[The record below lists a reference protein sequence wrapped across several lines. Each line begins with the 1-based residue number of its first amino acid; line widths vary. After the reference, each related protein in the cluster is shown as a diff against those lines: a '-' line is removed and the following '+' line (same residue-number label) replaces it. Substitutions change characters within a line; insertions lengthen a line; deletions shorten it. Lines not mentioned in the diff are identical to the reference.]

1 MRSAWLLCLIA
12 LSCSRRG
19 GPAAPRDGAGSDEP
33 AKRLAGE
40 ALLIGN
46 AQRLGTKSCPTW
58 DDEAWSDVHWR
69 AGLVRLEGNA
79 SGAEKL
85 AGKPVLLFGEVAKR
99 GAPEL
104 PQVSETCPPVQSR
117 SDWVDAPDGTILK
130 RDGGPGIAAFRVR
143 ASQTISPLQARHT
156 GNTLTIELVNPL
168 DVAIE
173 AAAITVHYEGC
184 FPKPMPHG
192 ERRELGQLARGA
204 KAQAVVPAFA
214 TDVPPQNENRY
225 RPMSVQVHGTAPDVY
240 FDLDL
245 SLSALGVE
253 LACPKR

>member
-1 MRSAWLLCLIA
+1 MRFAGVLCLIA

-19 GPAAPRDGAGSDEP
+19 GPAAPRSDEP

-58 DDEAWSDVHWR
+58 DDETWSDFHWR
-69 AGLVRLEGNA
+69 AGLVRLDGNT
-79 SGAEKL
+79 SGAERL

-104 PQVSETCPPVQSR
+104 PTVSETCPPEQSR
-117 SDWVDAPDGTILK
+117 SDWIDAPDGTILK

-143 ASQTISPLQARHT
+143 TSQAISPLQARHT
-156 GNTLTIELVNPL
+156 ASTLAIELVNPL

-192 ERRELGQLARGA
+192 ERRELGQLAPGA

-214 TDVPPQNENRY
+214 TGAPRENESLY
-225 RPMSVQVHGTAPDVY
+225 RPMSVQVHGTARDTY

-245 SLSALGVE
+245 RLSALGVE
-253 LACPKR
+253 LECPER

>member
-19 GPAAPRDGAGSDEP
+19 GPAALRDGAGSDEP
-33 AKRLAGE
+33 GKRLAGE

-46 AQRLGTKSCPTW
+46 AQRLGTKSCKTW
-58 DDEAWSDVHWR
+58 DDETWSDVHWR
-69 AGLVRLEGNA
+69 AGLVRLEGNT
-79 SGAEKL
+79 SGAEKR
-85 AGKPVLLFGEVAKR
+85 AGKSVLVFGDVAKR

-104 PQVSETCPPVQSR
+104 PQVSESCPPAQSR

-130 RDGGPGIAAFRVR
+130 RDSGPGIAVFRVR
-143 ASQTISPLQARHT
+143 TSQAISPLQARHT
-156 GNTLTIELVNPL
+156 GNTLTIELANPL

-204 KAQAVVPAFA
+204 KAQAGVPAFV
-214 TDVPPQNENRY
+214 TDVPPQNENSY
-225 RPMSVQVHGTAPDVY
+225 RPVSVQVHGTAPDVY

-245 SLSALGVE
+245 RLSVLGVE